1 MGRGRRAEHHTTSRA
16 CSDEA
21 LVVGNASPAVVP
33 HDSMTAVT
41 VCAMPLDSSTLTG
54 ATSDAAG
61 TVKYRYYSTLAACN
75 DAGNTFASPGGTGAG
90 EKTVAAGLVPNS
102 DNATFNSAG
111 TFYWRAWYSGDA
123 NNNATSSAC
132 ADEALVV
139 GKASPTIATQLSSSS
154 ITVGGTIHDSST
166 LTGATSDA
174 AGTVKYRYY
183 STLA

>member
-1 MGRGRRAEHHTTSRA
+1 RHLHAFPTRRS
-16 CSDEA
+16 SD
-21 LVVGNASPAVVP
+21 L
-33 HDSMTAVT
+33 
-41 VCAMPLDSSTLTG
+41 
-54 ATSDAAG
+54 
-61 TVKYRYYSTLAACN
+61 
-75 DAGNTFASPGGTGAG
+75 
-90 EKTVAAGLVPNS
+90 
-102 DNATFNSAG
+102 
-111 TFYWRAWYSGDA
+111 A

-183 STLA
+183 STLAACNDAGNTFASRSEEHTSELQSLAYL

>member
-90 EKTVAAGLVPNS
+90 EKTDRKSVVQGKDKDRGSRGSSLNRREWVA
-102 DNATFNSAG
+102 
-111 TFYWRAWYSGDA
+111 GDA
-123 NNNATSSAC
+123 QNTTPHHAPAPTRRWWSAMPRRPSC
-132 ADEALVV
+132 
-139 GKASPTIATQLSSSS
+139 PMTP
-154 ITVGGTIHDSST
+154 
-166 LTGATSDA
+166 
-174 AGTVKYRYY
+174 
-183 STLA
+183 